1 MPTRAA
7 SASTSCMGLY
17 VLGALLL
24 VLLLVQYTKA
34 AEAAEAVEA
43 VEGFAEKKEKAAKV
57 PKECGT
63 GGFSYMNPMSGST
76 KPSNRRSYTQQQC
89 EAMKGAWVA
98 PDTCLKLKKM
108 KQDDDGNYDT
118 TAGNIKMD
126 FGAKCGG
133 LNTQTTAR
141 PPECKS
147 GGVPNPVI
155 TVNIGGKNTKIPAN
169 SFMLYTDAEC
179 EALGGTFDETGAHI
193 EKAKK
198 ALKREDDTLG
208 LCMRTAPDVPYDFSY
223 SCTGTASM
231 VGGASDLA
239 GSFF

>member
-1 MPTRAA
+1 
-7 SASTSCMGLY
+7 MGLY

-24 VLLLVQYTKA
+24 VLLLVQYTNPVKA
-34 AEAAEAVEA
+34 AKAA
-43 VEGFAEKKEKAAKV
+43 EGFAEKKEKAAKV

-63 GGFSYMNPMSGST
+63 GGFSYMNPIVGST
-76 KPSNRRSYTQQQC
+76 KPSNRRSYTEKQC
-89 EAMKGAWVA
+89 EAMKGAWIA

-108 KQDDDGNYDT
+108 KKDDNDNYDT
-118 TAGNIKMD
+118 SAGNIKMD

-133 LNTQTTAR
+133 LNTQKTAR

-147 GGVPNPVI
+147 GGVLNPAI
-155 TVNIGGKNTKIPAN
+155 TVNIGGGKPVKIPAG
-169 SFMLYTDAEC
+169 SFMLYTDKEC
-179 EALGGTFDETGAHI
+179 EELGGTFDETGAHI

-231 VGGASDLA
+231 VGGAGDLA

>member
-1 MPTRAA
+1 MPTR
-7 SASTSCMGLY
+7 STSCTGLY

-24 VLLLVQYTKA
+24 VLLLVRYANPVKA
-34 AEAAEAVEA
+34 A
-43 VEGFAEKKEKAAKV
+43 EGFAEKKEKAAKV

-63 GGFSYMNPMSGST
+63 GGFSYFNPMAGST
-76 KPSNRRSYTQQQC
+76 KPGNRRSYSEKQC
-89 EAMKGAWVA
+89 EAMKGAWFA
-98 PDTCLKLKKM
+98 PDSCLKLKKM
-108 KQDDDGNYDT
+108 KKNDDDNYDM

-133 LNTQTTAR
+133 LNTQKTAR
-141 PPECKS
+141 PPECGS
-147 GGVPNPVI
+147 GGIPNPVI
-155 TVNIGGKNTKIPAN
+155 TVNAGGKTTKIPAG
-169 SFMLYTDAEC
+169 SFMLYTDTEC
-179 EALGGTFDETGAHI
+179 EALGGTFDETGAHV

-198 ALKREDDTLG
+198 ALKQDDATLG
-208 LCMRTAPDVPYDFSY
+208 LCMRAEEVPYDFSY

>member
-1 MPTRAA
+1 MPTR
-7 SASTSCMGLY
+7 STSCMGLY

-24 VLLLVQYTKA
+24 VLLLVQYA
-34 AEAAEAVEA
+34 YP

-63 GGFSYMNPMSGST
+63 GGYSYMNPMAGST

-89 EAMKGAWVA
+89 EETMKGAFIA
-98 PDTCLKLKKM
+98 PANCLKLKKM
-108 KQDDDGNYDT
+108 KKDDDDNYDT
-118 TAGNIKMD
+118 SAGNIKTD
-126 FGAKCGG
+126 LGAKCGG
-133 LNTQTTAR
+133 LNMQKTPR
-141 PPECKS
+141 PPECGS
-147 GGVPNPVI
+147 GGVPNPAI
-155 TVNIGGKNTKIPAN
+155 TVIIAGKTTKMPAG

-179 EALGGTFDETGAHI
+179 EALGGTFDESGAHV

-198 ALKREDDTLG
+198 ALKRDDDTLG
-208 LCMRTAPDVPYDFSY
+208 LCMRAEEVPYDFSY

-231 VGGASDLA
+231 VGGASNLA